1 MDSKFKPIPGYNG
14 YLISEDGVVYSEKT
28 SHFMKIKMLGCYQYP
43 VVSLYVNK
51 LTNVPVHKLV
61 ALAWLPIPQNW
72 SLNEVLGNYES
83 KCLVVHHK
91 DNNKMNY
98 KASNLEWV
106 TQYENLNKDELNK
119 LRSEKMK
126 GNKNAKGHHHSSNTH
141 KKYKY
146 FLNGQEMTI
155 KELTEFLKCSK
166 SKITES
172 FRRNLGLVRTGMLTR
187 EEK

>member
-28 SHFMKIKMLGCYQYP
+28 SHFMKIKILGCYQYP

-61 ALAWLPIPQNW
+61 ALAWLPIPQDW

-83 KCLVVHHK
+83 KRLVVHHK

-106 TQYENLNKDELNK
+106 TQYENLNKDDLNK

-126 GNKNAKGHHHSSNTH
+126 GNKNAKGHHHTANTH
-141 KKYKY
+141 KRYKY

>member
-1 MDSKFKPIPGYNG
+1 MDSKYKPIPGYNG

-28 SHFMKIKMLGCYQYP
+28 SHFMKIRMLGCYKYP
-43 VVSLYVNK
+43 VVVFYNNK
-51 LTNVPVHKLV
+51 KNTVVPVHKLV
-61 ALAWLPIPQNW
+61 ALAWLPIPQSW

-83 KCLVVHHK
+83 KRLVVHHK

-98 KASNLEWV
+98 KASNLEWT
-106 TQYENLNKDELNK
+106 TQYENANKDDLNKK
-119 LRSEKMK
+119 RSEAMK
-126 GNKNAKGHHHSSNTH
+126 GNKHAKGHRISDNH
-141 KKYKY
+141 KRYRY
-146 FLNGQEMTI
+146 FLNGQEMTV
-155 KELTEFLKCSK
+155 KELTNFLKCSR